1 MNQIQVTL
9 RGNVATEPRH
19 VRFDDGNT
27 LTSFRLAS
35 TARYFDRDRRE
46 WVDRGTTYMSVI
58 CRKAMA
64 SNAAASVRKGHP
76 LVVTGRLRERF
87 WSSNGRS
94 GQSLEIEAD
103 TVGHDLSF
111 GTTEFVRIVRAERVE
126 QGKDT
131 QGDEMTYLHEEAEA
145 GPEGIDR
152 SITDVSGFTVLED
165 GEGPDQDHESDDRSD
180 GPDDGSDGPD
190 DESDDAPAVLTEMMS
205 SSGVA

>member
-1 MNQIQVTL
+1 MNDIQVTV
-9 RGNVATEPRH
+9 RGNVASEPRH

-46 WVDRGTTYMSVI
+46 WVDRDTTYVSVI

-76 LVVTGRLRERF
+76 VVVTGRLRERF

-94 GQSLEIEAD
+94 GQSLEIDAA
-103 TVGHDLSF
+103 TLGHDLAY

-126 QGKDT
+126 KVKDLD
-131 QGDEMTYLHEEAEA
+131 GEKMAYLLAEDAADEAAHQ
-145 GPEGIDR
+145 
-152 SITDVSGFTVLED
+152 SIADVSGLTVL
-165 GEGPDQDHESDDRSD
+165 DDRD
-180 GPDDGSDGPD
+180 GPDRANGPD
-190 DESDDAPAVLTEMMS
+190 EDPDDVDELIAILPDAAV
-205 SSGVA
+205 A